1 MLGQRGMA
9 IPWGRSPQRVGEEST
24 EYLPLQTS
32 TSDDSS
38 MSEALVRSGTNMG
51 EGASIAP
58 DAGSGT
64 RGGVP
69 EWKGAGTMRRAPG

>member
-1 MLGQRGMA
+1 MKQGVNKLRTVYQLG
-9 IPWGRSPQRVGEEST
+9 T
-24 EYLPLQTS
+24 EYLLLET
-32 TSDDSS
+32 

-58 DAGSGT
+58 EAGSGT

-69 EWKGAGTMRRAPG
+69 EWKGAGTTRRGPG